1 MKFCARSVAFV
12 LPLFLAGCFHI
23 GFRRPVQPLAPPI
36 DAASRQTPPPIE
48 HPPVDA
54 TIACVRLAYGAPTQ
68 PVPRPKP
75 RIRRKRPANAN
86 SDQAVASTQQA
97 APSTQQAPA
106 NAQQAA
112 GESPVVSAIGRLSS
126 GDPSDLRQQTVDSI
140 ASIERSL
147 NSIGSNLSDQ
157 DQHTAA
163 QIREYLKQAR
173 DALASGDVDGAHTLA
188 AKAKVLL
195 GELSR

>member
-1 MKFCARSVAFV
+1 
-12 LPLFLAGCFHI
+12 
-23 GFRRPVQPLAPPI
+23 
-36 DAASRQTPPPIE
+36 
-48 HPPVDA
+48 
-54 TIACVRLAYGAPTQ
+54 
-68 PVPRPKP
+68 VPRPKP

-163 QIREYLKQAR
+163 QIREYLRQAR